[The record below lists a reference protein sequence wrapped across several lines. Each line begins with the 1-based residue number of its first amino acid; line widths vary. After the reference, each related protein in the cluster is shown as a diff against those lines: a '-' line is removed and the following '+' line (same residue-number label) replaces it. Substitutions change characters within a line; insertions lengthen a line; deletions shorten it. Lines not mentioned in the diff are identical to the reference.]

1 MPVLRRAL
9 TCAALSLAPGCF
21 SDNKTTVTQPTS
33 SSESSGATGT
43 TAATTTGEPAPTTT
57 DTPTTTTSGT
67 TTAATTSTDDTTGP
81 ALCPVD
87 ALCSPG
93 DVMDTGALCDPCG
106 RILETCQPDCTWGP
120 GECVEDL
127 SSCVY
132 WSIDTGVM
140 VWERVA
146 LPQPPPTNAPT
157 AKILAAFDLQPD
169 DRIVALTA
177 DSYHVLAGTDRNW
190 TASGPLSNLLP
201 ALPGPFLH
209 AFAVYN
215 ADIMAYDVYI
225 ISDPDA
231 YIYTLPLGSLQA
243 SFNTTDTCC
252 ASFTDLV
259 QPPSPA
265 AVRDIYVDISPPF
278 PWVSGV
284 FYAECIEENFDLG
297 PHAGWATPTEMYVQ
311 DLGHCFEMLYSQ
323 PLTQFPPFAVPGAPP
338 GDRIGGLAMFGE
350 RLFVFA
356 GE

>member
-33 SSESSGATGT
+33 SSESSSETGT
-43 TAATTTGEPAPTTT
+43 TDAPATTTDAPTTTT
-57 DTPTTTTSGT
+57 DTPTTTTST

-81 ALCPVD
+81 ALCPGQPQ
-87 ALCSPG
+87 CSPG
-93 DVMDTGALCDPCG
+93 DVKDTGALCDPCG
-106 RILETCQPDCTWGP
+106 RIHQTCQDDCTWSP

-127 SSCVY
+127 SACVY
-132 WSIDTGVM
+132 WSIDTVDM

-146 LPQPPPTNAPT
+146 LPQPPPEHAPT
-157 AKILAAFDLQPD
+157 ANILAAFDLQPD

-177 DSYHVLAGTDRNW
+177 DRYHVLAGTDRTW
-190 TASGPLSNLLP
+190 TASGPLSDLLP
-201 ALPGPFLH
+201 ALPGPLLH

-215 ADIMAYDVYI
+215 QDLQTYDVYAV
-225 ISDPDA
+225 SDPDA

-243 SFNTTDTCC
+243 TFNTTGSCC
-252 ASFTDLV
+252 GSFNDLV
-259 QPPSPA
+259 HPPSPA
-265 AVRDIYVDISPPF
+265 AVRDVYVDLSPPF

-284 FYAECIEENFDLG
+284 FYAECMDLNYDLG

-311 DLGHCFEMLYSQ
+311 ELGYCFEMVYSQ
-323 PLTQFPPFAVPGAPP
+323 PLTQFAPFAVPGAPP
-338 GDRIGGLAMFGE
+338 GDRIGGLTMFGE